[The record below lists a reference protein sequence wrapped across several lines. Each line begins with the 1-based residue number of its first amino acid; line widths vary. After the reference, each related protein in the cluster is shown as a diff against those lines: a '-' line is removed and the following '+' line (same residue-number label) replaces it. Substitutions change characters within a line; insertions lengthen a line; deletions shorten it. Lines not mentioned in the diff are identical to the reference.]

1 MFTLRAPAEADR
13 RLEAGKHGPYLG
25 YMEPGALEGCG
36 ESLGASKLE
45 VWELAS
51 FHHFLERLGEAFK
64 TTIGDKYCDASQ
76 GEAEPRGGP
85 NIE

>member
-1 MFTLRAPAEADR
+1 MVLT
-13 RLEAGKHGPYLG
+13 GPYLG
-25 YMEPGALEGCG
+25 YMEPGTLEGCG